1 MDFNDIIEEYNLKKI
16 KISERLLYY
25 IENECDTLYF
35 LPSELYQNLIITA
48 RTYYEYFILIVYPVD
63 NIEEVI
69 KCFMEF
75 KTLPLR
81 KYVISTTE
89 NINIRFIVENNLLD
103 NINDIVNI
111 NYIILERSK
120 YKYKIPF
127 SDTYIEGH
135 Y

>member
-1 MDFNDIIEEYNLKKI
+1 LDFNDIIEEYNLKKI